1 MKAEA
6 FGVRSWFHVTATGLS
21 IAAVIV
27 ASVTIEMDSVT
38 ASEVVQEA
46 KITQVLIHL
55 RRSLTSDWAALNGV
69 FAADSM
75 ACRRL
80 PR

>member
-1 MKAEA
+1 MVPRDCNGT
-6 FGVRSWFHVTATGLS
+6 FYRSRDRGFS
-21 IAAVIV
+21 DD
-27 ASVTIEMDSVT
+27 EMDSVT

-75 ACRRL
+75 ACRQL

>member
-1 MKAEA
+1 M
-6 FGVRSWFHVTATGLS
+6 TANGLFV
-21 IAAVIV
+21 AAVIV
-27 ASVTIEMDSVT
+27 ASLTIEMDSVT

-46 KITQVLIHL
+46 KITQVLIRL
-55 RRSLTSDWAALNGV
+55 RRSLTSDWAALNEI

-80 PR
+80 PT